1 MNVLIIGSGGR
12 EHAICVSCKK
22 STEVNQIFCMPGNAG
37 TEQISKNVLI
47 TCLIV
52 IITLIHFSSSSF
64 GNQKTNFYKN
74 ENIDI
79 SFLKAWD
86 SKEATLYALFIKM
99 KKNWKT
105 YWKYPGDSGFSP
117 EFKIIESNNLKKIE
131 ILWPTPK
138 VFFENGS
145 VINGYKKELI
155 LPLFFYKEKSSKK
168 IDFKLNFLMGFCDDI
183 CIPIKFI
190 INSKIALKTNEL
202 KNKLVSNYL
211 EKMPQDLSNSKNL
224 IECEVKKINKKMKLI
239 SKFDSNFFSNNHS
252 IDQLI
257 LEYLDGQIW
266 FSEISKTNER
276 FEFLST
282 INSFEDN
289 NFFLDKSKIEY
300 TIITRSGGFQQKGC
314 KSPIN

>member
-1 MNVLIIGSGGR
+1 MDNNYSVI
-12 EHAICVSCKK
+12 
-22 STEVNQIFCMPGNAG
+22 T
-37 TEQISKNVLI
+37 ISKNLLI
-47 TCLIV
+47 TFLLL
-52 IITLIHFSSSSF
+52 IITLSFFSSSSF
-64 GNQKTNFYKN
+64 GNQKTNFYKD
-74 ENIDI
+74 ENIEI

-131 ILWPTPK
+131 ISWPTPK

-155 LPLFFYKEKSSKK
+155 LPIFFYKEKSSKK

-202 KNKLVSNYL
+202 KNKLVSESL

-224 IECEVKKINKKMKLI
+224 IECEVKKINKKMKLL

>member
-1 MNVLIIGSGGR
+1 MDNNYLEII
-12 EHAICVSCKK
+12 
-22 STEVNQIFCMPGNAG
+22 
-37 TEQISKNVLI
+37 ISKNVLI
-47 TCLIV
+47 KYLIL
-52 IITLIHFSSSSF
+52 IMTLIHFSTSSF
-64 GNQKTNFYKN
+64 GNQKTNLYKD

-131 ILWPTPK
+131 ISWPTPK

-155 LPLFFYKEKSSKK
+155 LPIFFYKEKSSKK

-190 INSKIALKTNEL
+190 INSKNALKANEL
-202 KNKLVSNYL
+202 KNKLVSNSL
-211 EKMPQDLSNSKNL
+211 EKIPQDLSNSENL

-239 SKFDSNFFSNNHS
+239 SKFDNNFFSNNNS
-252 IDQLI
+252 IEQLI

-266 FSEISKTNER
+266 FSEISKTNKR
-276 FEFLST
+276 FEFLSI
-282 INSFEDN
+282 INSLDDN
-289 NFFLDKSKIEY
+289 NFFLDKSKIKY
-300 TIITRSGGFQQKGC
+300 TIITRSGGFQHKGC
-314 KSPIN
+314 KSPFN

>member
-1 MNVLIIGSGGR
+1 MDNNYSVI
-12 EHAICVSCKK
+12 
-22 STEVNQIFCMPGNAG
+22 T
-37 TEQISKNVLI
+37 ISKNLLI
-47 TCLIV
+47 TFLLL
-52 IITLIHFSSSSF
+52 IITLSLFSSSSF
-64 GNQKTNFYKN
+64 GNQKTNFYKD
-74 ENIDI
+74 ENIEI

-131 ILWPTPK
+131 ISWPTPK

-190 INSKIALKTNEL
+190 INSKNALKTNEL
-202 KNKLVSNYL
+202 KNKLISNSL

-224 IECEVKKINKKMKLI
+224 IECEVKKINKKMKLL
-239 SKFDSNFFSNNHS
+239 SKFDSNFFSNNNS

>member
-1 MNVLIIGSGGR
+1 MDNNYLEII
-12 EHAICVSCKK
+12 
-22 STEVNQIFCMPGNAG
+22 
-37 TEQISKNVLI
+37 ISKNVLI
-47 TCLIV
+47 KCLIL

-64 GNQKTNFYKN
+64 GNQKTNFYKD

-131 ILWPTPK
+131 ISWPTPK

-190 INSKIALKTNEL
+190 INSKNALKTNEL
-202 KNKLVSNYL
+202 KNKLVSNSL
-211 EKMPQDLSNSKNL
+211 EKIPQDLSNSENL

-239 SKFDSNFFSNNHS
+239 SKFDNNFFSNNNS

-266 FSEISKTNER
+266 FSEISKTNKR
-276 FEFLST
+276 FEFLSI
-282 INSFEDN
+282 INSLDDN
-289 NFFLDKSKIEY
+289 NFFLDKSKIKY

>member
-1 MNVLIIGSGGR
+1 MDNNYSVI
-12 EHAICVSCKK
+12 
-22 STEVNQIFCMPGNAG
+22 T
-37 TEQISKNVLI
+37 ISKNLLI
-47 TCLIV
+47 TFLLL
-52 IITLIHFSSSSF
+52 IITLSLFSSNSF
-64 GNQKTNFYKN
+64 GNQKTNFYKD
-74 ENIDI
+74 ENIEI

-131 ILWPTPK
+131 ISWPTPK

-190 INSKIALKTNEL
+190 INSKNALKTNEL
-202 KNKLVSNYL
+202 KNKLVSNSL

-224 IECEVKKINKKMKLI
+224 IECEVKKINKKMKLL

-289 NFFLDKSKIEY
+289 NFFLDKSKIKY

>member
-1 MNVLIIGSGGR
+1 MDNNYSGII
-12 EHAICVSCKK
+12 
-22 STEVNQIFCMPGNAG
+22 
-37 TEQISKNVLI
+37 ISKNVLI
-47 TCLIV
+47 TCLIL
-52 IITLIHFSSSSF
+52 IITLIHFASSSF
-64 GNQKTNFYKN
+64 GNQNTNFYKDD
-74 ENIDI
+74 NIDI
-79 SFLKAWD
+79 SFLRAWD

-131 ILWPTPK
+131 ISWPTPK

-155 LPLFFYKEKSSKK
+155 LPIFFYKEKSSKK

-190 INSKIALKTNEL
+190 INSKNALKTNEL
-202 KNKLVSNYL
+202 KNKLVSNSL

-224 IECEVKKINKKMKLI
+224 IECEVKKINKKMKLL

-252 IDQLI
+252 INQLI

-276 FEFLST
+276 FEFLSI
-282 INSFEDN
+282 INSLDDN
-289 NFFLDKSKIEY
+289 NFFLDKSKIKY

>member
-1 MNVLIIGSGGR
+1 MDNNYSVI
-12 EHAICVSCKK
+12 
-22 STEVNQIFCMPGNAG
+22 T
-37 TEQISKNVLI
+37 ISKNLLI
-47 TCLIV
+47 TFLLL
-52 IITLIHFSSSSF
+52 IITLSLFSSSSF
-64 GNQKTNFYKN
+64 GNQKTNFYKD
-74 ENIDI
+74 ENIEI

-131 ILWPTPK
+131 ISWPTPK

-155 LPLFFYKEKSSKK
+155 LPIFFYKEKSSKK

-190 INSKIALKTNEL
+190 INSKNALKTNEL
-202 KNKLVSNYL
+202 KNKLVSNSL

-239 SKFDSNFFSNNHS
+239 SKFDNNFFSNNNS

>member
-1 MNVLIIGSGGR
+1 MDNNYSGII
-12 EHAICVSCKK
+12 
-22 STEVNQIFCMPGNAG
+22 
-37 TEQISKNVLI
+37 ISKNVLI

-64 GNQKTNFYKN
+64 GNQKTNFYKD

-131 ILWPTPK
+131 ISWPTPK

-190 INSKIALKTNEL
+190 INSKNALKTNEL
-202 KNKLVSNYL
+202 KNKLVSNSL

-276 FEFLST
+276 FEFLSI
-282 INSFEDN
+282 INSLDDN
-289 NFFLDKSKIEY
+289 NFFLDKSKIKY

>member
-1 MNVLIIGSGGR
+1 MDNNYSVI
-12 EHAICVSCKK
+12 
-22 STEVNQIFCMPGNAG
+22 T
-37 TEQISKNVLI
+37 ISKNLLI
-47 TCLIV
+47 TFLLL
-52 IITLIHFSSSSF
+52 IITLSFFSSSSF
-64 GNQKTNFYKN
+64 GNQKTNFYKD
-74 ENIDI
+74 ENIEI

-131 ILWPTPK
+131 ISWPTPK

-155 LPLFFYKEKSSKK
+155 LPIFFYKEKSSKK

-190 INSKIALKTNEL
+190 INSKNALKTNEL
-202 KNKLVSNYL
+202 KNKLVSNSL

-239 SKFDSNFFSNNHS
+239 SKFDNNFFSNNHS
-252 IDQLI
+252 IDQII

-276 FEFLST
+276 FEFLSI
-282 INSFEDN
+282 INSLDDN
-289 NFFLDKSKIEY
+289 NFFLDKSKIKY

>member
-1 MNVLIIGSGGR
+1 MDNNYSVI
-12 EHAICVSCKK
+12 
-22 STEVNQIFCMPGNAG
+22 T
-37 TEQISKNVLI
+37 ISKNLLI
-47 TCLIV
+47 TFLLL
-52 IITLIHFSSSSF
+52 IITLSLFSSSSF
-64 GNQKTNFYKN
+64 GNQKTNFYKD
-74 ENIDI
+74 ENIEI

-131 ILWPTPK
+131 ISWPTPK

-155 LPLFFYKEKSSKK
+155 LPIFFYKEKSSKK

-190 INSKIALKTNEL
+190 INSKNALKTNEL
-202 KNKLVSNYL
+202 KNKLVSYSL
-211 EKMPQDLSNSKNL
+211 EKMPQDLSNSENL

-239 SKFDSNFFSNNHS
+239 SKFDNNFFSNNHS

>member
-1 MNVLIIGSGGR
+1 MDNNYLEII
-12 EHAICVSCKK
+12 
-22 STEVNQIFCMPGNAG
+22 
-37 TEQISKNVLI
+37 ISKNVLI
-47 TCLIV
+47 KCLIL

-64 GNQKTNFYKN
+64 GNQKTNLYKD

-131 ILWPTPK
+131 ISWPTPK

-155 LPLFFYKEKSSKK
+155 LPIFFYKEKSSKK

-190 INSKIALKTNEL
+190 INSKNALKTNEL
-202 KNKLVSNYL
+202 KNKLVSNSL
-211 EKMPQDLSNSKNL
+211 EKIPQDLSNSENL
-224 IECEVKKINKKMKLI
+224 IECEVKKINEKMKLI
-239 SKFDSNFFSNNHS
+239 SKFDNNFFSNNNS
-252 IDQLI
+252 IEQLI

-266 FSEISKTNER
+266 FSEISKTNKR
-276 FEFLST
+276 FEFLSI
-282 INSFEDN
+282 INSLDDN
-289 NFFLDKSKIEY
+289 NFFLDKSKIKY
-300 TIITRSGGFQQKGC
+300 TIITRSGGFQHKGC

>member
-1 MNVLIIGSGGR
+1 MDNNYSGII
-12 EHAICVSCKK
+12 
-22 STEVNQIFCMPGNAG
+22 
-37 TEQISKNVLI
+37 ISKNVLI

-64 GNQKTNFYKN
+64 GNQKTNLYKD

-131 ILWPTPK
+131 ISWPTPK

-190 INSKIALKTNEL
+190 INSKNALKTNEL
-202 KNKLVSNYL
+202 KNKLVSNSL

-224 IECEVKKINKKMKLI
+224 IECEVKKINKKMKLL
-239 SKFDSNFFSNNHS
+239 SKFDSNFFSNNNS

-289 NFFLDKSKIEY
+289 NFFLDKSKIKY
-300 TIITRSGGFQQKGC
+300 TIITRSEGFQQIGC

>member
-1 MNVLIIGSGGR
+1 
-12 EHAICVSCKK
+12 
-22 STEVNQIFCMPGNAG
+22 
-37 TEQISKNVLI
+37 
-47 TCLIV
+47 
-52 IITLIHFSSSSF
+52 
-64 GNQKTNFYKN
+64 
-74 ENIDI
+74 
-79 SFLKAWD
+79 
-86 SKEATLYALFIKM
+86 M

-131 ILWPTPK
+131 ISWPTPK

-155 LPLFFYKEKSSKK
+155 LPIFFYKEKSSKK

-190 INSKIALKTNEL
+190 INSKNALKTNEL
-202 KNKLVSNYL
+202 KNKLVSNSL
-211 EKMPQDLSNSKNL
+211 EKMPQDLSNSENL

-239 SKFDSNFFSNNHS
+239 SKFDNNFFSNNNS

-276 FEFLST
+276 FEFLSI
-282 INSFEDN
+282 INSLDDN
-289 NFFLDKSKIEY
+289 NFFLDKSKIKY

>member
-1 MNVLIIGSGGR
+1 MDNNYSVI
-12 EHAICVSCKK
+12 
-22 STEVNQIFCMPGNAG
+22 T
-37 TEQISKNVLI
+37 ISKNLLI
-47 TCLIV
+47 TFLLL
-52 IITLIHFSSSSF
+52 IITLFLFSSNSF
-64 GNQKTNFYKN
+64 GNQKTNFYKD
-74 ENIDI
+74 ENIEI

-131 ILWPTPK
+131 ISWPTPK

-190 INSKIALKTNEL
+190 INSKNALITNDL
-202 KNKLVSNYL
+202 KNKLISNSL
-211 EKMPQDLSNSKNL
+211 EKMPQDLSNSENL

-239 SKFDSNFFSNNHS
+239 SKFDNNFFSNNHS
-252 IDQLI
+252 IDQII

>member
-1 MNVLIIGSGGR
+1 MDNNYSVII
-12 EHAICVSCKK
+12 
-22 STEVNQIFCMPGNAG
+22 
-37 TEQISKNVLI
+37 ISKNILI
-47 TCLIV
+47 ICLIL

-64 GNQKTNFYKN
+64 GNQKTNFYKD
-74 ENIDI
+74 ENIEI

-131 ILWPTPK
+131 ISWPTPK

-155 LPLFFYKEKSSKK
+155 LPIFFYKEKSSKK

-190 INSKIALKTNEL
+190 INSKNALKTNEL
-202 KNKLVSNYL
+202 KNKLVSNSL
-211 EKMPQDLSNSKNL
+211 EKMPQDLSNSENL
-224 IECEVKKINKKMKLI
+224 IECEVRKINKKMKLI
-239 SKFDSNFFSNNHS
+239 SKFDNNFFSNNHS
-252 IDQLI
+252 IDQII

-266 FSEISKTNER
+266 FSEISKTNEH
-276 FEFLST
+276 FEFLSI
-282 INSFEDN
+282 INSLDEN
-289 NFFLDKSKIEY
+289 NFFLDKSKIKY

>member
-1 MNVLIIGSGGR
+1 MDNNYL
-12 EHAICVSCKK
+12 
-22 STEVNQIFCMPGNAG
+22 EVI
-37 TEQISKNVLI
+37 ISKNVLI
-47 TCLIV
+47 KCLIL

-64 GNQKTNFYKN
+64 GNQKTNFYKD
-74 ENIDI
+74 ENVDI

-86 SKEATLYALFIKM
+86 IKEATLYALFIKM

-131 ILWPTPK
+131 ISWPTPK

-155 LPLFFYKEKSSKK
+155 LPIFFYKEKSSKK
-168 IDFKLNFLMGFCDDI
+168 IDFKLDFIMGFCDDI

-190 INSKIALKTNEL
+190 INSKNALKTNKL
-202 KNKLVSNYL
+202 KNELVSNSL
-211 EKMPQDLSNSKNL
+211 EKIPQDLSHSENL
-224 IECEVKKINKKMKLI
+224 IECEVKKINNKMKLI
-239 SKFDSNFFSNNHS
+239 SKFEENFFSNNNS

-266 FSEISKTNER
+266 FSEIRKTNER
-276 FEFLST
+276 FEYLSI
-282 INSFEDN
+282 INSFEDK
-289 NFFLDKSKIEY
+289 NFFLDKSKIKY

>member
-1 MNVLIIGSGGR
+1 MDNNYSVI
-12 EHAICVSCKK
+12 
-22 STEVNQIFCMPGNAG
+22 T
-37 TEQISKNVLI
+37 ISKNLLI
-47 TCLIV
+47 TFLFL
-52 IITLIHFSSSSF
+52 IITLSLFSSNSF
-64 GNQKTNFYKN
+64 GNQKKNFYKD
-74 ENIDI
+74 ENIEI

-131 ILWPTPK
+131 ISWPTPK

-190 INSKIALKTNEL
+190 INSKNALKTNEL
-202 KNKLVSNYL
+202 KNKLISNSL

-224 IECEVKKINKKMKLI
+224 IECEVKKINKKMKLL

>member
-1 MNVLIIGSGGR
+1 MDNNYSVI
-12 EHAICVSCKK
+12 
-22 STEVNQIFCMPGNAG
+22 T
-37 TEQISKNVLI
+37 ISKNLLI
-47 TCLIV
+47 TFLLL
-52 IITLIHFSSSSF
+52 IITLSLFSSSSF
-64 GNQKTNFYKN
+64 GNQKTNFYKD
-74 ENIDI
+74 ENIEI

-131 ILWPTPK
+131 ISWPTPK

-190 INSKIALKTNEL
+190 INSKNALKTNEL
-202 KNKLVSNYL
+202 KNKLVSYSL

-224 IECEVKKINKKMKLI
+224 IECEVKKINKKMKLL

>member
-1 MNVLIIGSGGR
+1 MDNNYLEII
-12 EHAICVSCKK
+12 
-22 STEVNQIFCMPGNAG
+22 
-37 TEQISKNVLI
+37 ISKNVLI
-47 TCLIV
+47 TCLIL

-64 GNQKTNFYKN
+64 GNQKTYLYKD

-131 ILWPTPK
+131 ISWPTPK

-155 LPLFFYKEKSSKK
+155 LPIFFYKEKSSKK

-190 INSKIALKTNEL
+190 INSKNALKANEL
-202 KNKLVSNYL
+202 KNKLVSNSL
-211 EKMPQDLSNSKNL
+211 ENMPQDLSNSENL

-239 SKFDSNFFSNNHS
+239 SKFDNNFFSNNNS
-252 IDQLI
+252 IEQLI

-266 FSEISKTNER
+266 FSEISKTNKR
-276 FEFLST
+276 FEFLSI
-282 INSFEDN
+282 INSLDDN
-289 NFFLDKSKIEY
+289 NFFLDKSKIKY

>member
-1 MNVLIIGSGGR
+1 MDNNYSVI
-12 EHAICVSCKK
+12 
-22 STEVNQIFCMPGNAG
+22 T
-37 TEQISKNVLI
+37 ISKNLLI
-47 TCLIV
+47 TFLLL
-52 IITLIHFSSSSF
+52 IITLSLFSSNSF
-64 GNQKTNFYKN
+64 GNQKTNFYKD
-74 ENIDI
+74 ENIEI

-131 ILWPTPK
+131 ISWPTPK

-155 LPLFFYKEKSSKK
+155 LPIFFYKEKSSKK

-190 INSKIALKTNEL
+190 INSKNALKTNEL
-202 KNKLVSNYL
+202 KNKLVSNSL
-211 EKMPQDLSNSKNL
+211 EKMPQDLSNSENL

-239 SKFDSNFFSNNHS
+239 SKFDNNFFSNNNS

-276 FEFLST
+276 FEFLSI
-282 INSFEDN
+282 INSLDDN
-289 NFFLDKSKIEY
+289 NFFLDKSKIKY
-300 TIITRSGGFQQKGC
+300 TIITRSGGFQHKGC

>member
-1 MNVLIIGSGGR
+1 MDNNYSVI
-12 EHAICVSCKK
+12 
-22 STEVNQIFCMPGNAG
+22 T
-37 TEQISKNVLI
+37 ISKNLLI
-47 TCLIV
+47 TFLLL
-52 IITLIHFSSSSF
+52 IITLSLFSSSSF
-64 GNQKTNFYKN
+64 GNQKTNFYKD
-74 ENIDI
+74 ENIEI

-131 ILWPTPK
+131 ISWPTPK

-190 INSKIALKTNEL
+190 INSENALKTNEL
-202 KNKLVSNYL
+202 KNKLVSNSL

-224 IECEVKKINKKMKLI
+224 IECEVKKINKKMKLL

>member
-1 MNVLIIGSGGR
+1 MDNNYSVI
-12 EHAICVSCKK
+12 
-22 STEVNQIFCMPGNAG
+22 T
-37 TEQISKNVLI
+37 ISKNLLI
-47 TCLIV
+47 TFLLL
-52 IITLIHFSSSSF
+52 IITLSLFSSSSF
-64 GNQKTNFYKN
+64 GNQKTNFYKD
-74 ENIDI
+74 ENIEI

-131 ILWPTPK
+131 ISWPTPK

-155 LPLFFYKEKSSKK
+155 LPIFFYKEKSSKK

-190 INSKIALKTNEL
+190 INSENALKTNEL
-202 KNKLVSNYL
+202 KNKLVSNSL
-211 EKMPQDLSNSKNL
+211 EKMPQDLSNSENL

-239 SKFDSNFFSNNHS
+239 SKFDNNFFSNNNL

-257 LEYLDGQIW
+257 LEYLDDQIW

-276 FEFLST
+276 FEFLSI
-282 INSFEDN
+282 INSLDDN
-289 NFFLDKSKIEY
+289 NFFLDKSKIKY

-314 KSPIN
+314 KSTIN

>member
-1 MNVLIIGSGGR
+1 MDNNYLKII
-12 EHAICVSCKK
+12 
-22 STEVNQIFCMPGNAG
+22 
-37 TEQISKNVLI
+37 ISKNVLI
-47 TCLIV
+47 KYLIL
-52 IITLIHFSSSSF
+52 IMTLIHFSTSSF
-64 GNQKTNFYKN
+64 GNQKTNLYKD

-117 EFKIIESNNLKKIE
+117 EFKIIESNNLKKIA
-131 ILWPTPK
+131 ISWPTPK

-145 VINGYKKELI
+145 VINGYKEELI
-155 LPLFFYKEKSSKK
+155 LPIFFYKEKSSKK

-190 INSKIALKTNEL
+190 INSKNALKANEL
-202 KNKLVSNYL
+202 KNKLVSNSL
-211 EKMPQDLSNSKNL
+211 EKIPQDLSNSENL

-239 SKFDSNFFSNNHS
+239 SKFDNNFFSNNNS
-252 IDQLI
+252 IEQLI

-266 FSEISKTNER
+266 FSEISKTNKR
-276 FEFLST
+276 FEFLSI
-282 INSFEDN
+282 INSLDDN
-289 NFFLDKSKIEY
+289 NFFLDKSKIKY
-300 TIITRSGGFQQKGC
+300 TIITRSGGFQHKGC

>member
-1 MNVLIIGSGGR
+1 MDNNYSVI
-12 EHAICVSCKK
+12 
-22 STEVNQIFCMPGNAG
+22 T
-37 TEQISKNVLI
+37 ISKNLLI
-47 TCLIV
+47 TFLLL
-52 IITLIHFSSSSF
+52 IITLSLFSSNSF
-64 GNQKTNFYKN
+64 GNQKTNFYKD
-74 ENIDI
+74 ENIEI

-131 ILWPTPK
+131 ISWPTPK

-202 KNKLVSNYL
+202 KNKLVSESL

-239 SKFDSNFFSNNHS
+239 SKFDNNFFSNNHS
-252 IDQLI
+252 IEQLI

-266 FSEISKTNER
+266 FSEISKTNKR
-276 FEFLST
+276 FEFLSI

>member
-1 MNVLIIGSGGR
+1 MDNNYSVI
-12 EHAICVSCKK
+12 
-22 STEVNQIFCMPGNAG
+22 T
-37 TEQISKNVLI
+37 ISKNLLI
-47 TCLIV
+47 TFLLL
-52 IITLIHFSSSSF
+52 IITLSLFSSNSF
-64 GNQKTNFYKN
+64 GNQKTNFYKD
-74 ENIDI
+74 ENIEI

-131 ILWPTPK
+131 ISWPTPK

-190 INSKIALKTNEL
+190 INSKNALKTNEL
-202 KNKLVSNYL
+202 KNKLVSNSL
-211 EKMPQDLSNSKNL
+211 EKVPQDLSNSENL

-289 NFFLDKSKIEY
+289 NFFLDKSKIKY

>member
-1 MNVLIIGSGGR
+1 MDNNYSVII
-12 EHAICVSCKK
+12 
-22 STEVNQIFCMPGNAG
+22 
-37 TEQISKNVLI
+37 ISKNVLI
-47 TCLIV
+47 TFLIL

-64 GNQKTNFYKN
+64 GNQKTNFYKD
-74 ENIDI
+74 ENIEI

-131 ILWPTPK
+131 ISWPTPK

-155 LPLFFYKEKSSKK
+155 LPIFFYKEKSSKK

-190 INSKIALKTNEL
+190 INSKNALKTNEL
-202 KNKLVSNYL
+202 KNKLVSNSL
-211 EKMPQDLSNSKNL
+211 EKMPQDLSNSENL

-239 SKFDSNFFSNNHS
+239 SKFDNNFFSNNHS

-276 FEFLST
+276 FEFLSI
-282 INSFEDN
+282 INSLDDN
-289 NFFLDKSKIEY
+289 NFFLDKSKIKY

>member
-1 MNVLIIGSGGR
+1 MDNNYSGII
-12 EHAICVSCKK
+12 
-22 STEVNQIFCMPGNAG
+22 
-37 TEQISKNVLI
+37 ISKNILI
-47 TCLIV
+47 ICLIL

-64 GNQKTNFYKN
+64 GNQKTNFYKD

-131 ILWPTPK
+131 ISWPTPK

-155 LPLFFYKEKSSKK
+155 LPIFFYKEKRSKK

-190 INSKIALKTNEL
+190 INSKNALKTNEL
-202 KNKLVSNYL
+202 KNKLVSNSL
-211 EKMPQDLSNSKNL
+211 EKMPKDLSNSENL

-239 SKFDSNFFSNNHS
+239 SKFDNNFFSNNNS

-300 TIITRSGGFQQKGC
+300 TIITRSGGFQHKGC

>member
-1 MNVLIIGSGGR
+1 MDNNYSVI
-12 EHAICVSCKK
+12 
-22 STEVNQIFCMPGNAG
+22 T
-37 TEQISKNVLI
+37 ISKNLLI
-47 TCLIV
+47 TFLLL
-52 IITLIHFSSSSF
+52 IITLSLFSSNSF
-64 GNQKTNFYKN
+64 GNQKTNFYKD
-74 ENIDI
+74 ENIEI

-131 ILWPTPK
+131 ISWPTPK

-155 LPLFFYKEKSSKK
+155 LPIFFYKEKSSKK

-190 INSKIALKTNEL
+190 INSKNALKTNEL
-202 KNKLVSNYL
+202 KNKLVSNSL

-224 IECEVKKINKKMKLI
+224 IECEVKKINKKMKLL
-239 SKFDSNFFSNNHS
+239 SKFDSNFFSNNLS

-276 FEFLST
+276 FEFLSI
-282 INSFEDN
+282 INSLDDN
-289 NFFLDKSKIEY
+289 NFFLDKSKIKY

>member
-1 MNVLIIGSGGR
+1 MDNNYSGII
-12 EHAICVSCKK
+12 
-22 STEVNQIFCMPGNAG
+22 
-37 TEQISKNVLI
+37 ISKNVLI
-47 TCLIV
+47 TCLIL
-52 IITLIHFSSSSF
+52 IITLIHFASSSF
-64 GNQKTNFYKN
+64 GNQKTNFYKD

-131 ILWPTPK
+131 ISWPTPK

-155 LPLFFYKEKSSKK
+155 LPIFFYKEKSSKK

-190 INSKIALKTNEL
+190 INSKNALKTNEL
-202 KNKLVSNYL
+202 KNKLVSNSL
-211 EKMPQDLSNSKNL
+211 EKIPQDLSNSENL
-224 IECEVKKINKKMKLI
+224 IECEVRKINKKMKLI
-239 SKFDSNFFSNNHS
+239 SKFDNNFFSNNHS
-252 IDQLI
+252 IDQII

-276 FEFLST
+276 FEFLSI
-282 INSFEDN
+282 INSLDDN

-300 TIITRSGGFQQKGC
+300 TIITRG
-314 KSPIN
+314 

>member
-1 MNVLIIGSGGR
+1 MDDNYSVI
-12 EHAICVSCKK
+12 
-22 STEVNQIFCMPGNAG
+22 T
-37 TEQISKNVLI
+37 ISKNLLI
-47 TCLIV
+47 TFLLL
-52 IITLIHFSSSSF
+52 IITLSFFSSSSF
-64 GNQKTNFYKN
+64 GNQKTNFYKD
-74 ENIDI
+74 ENIEI

-131 ILWPTPK
+131 ISWPTPK

-155 LPLFFYKEKSSKK
+155 LPIFFYKEKSSKK

-190 INSKIALKTNEL
+190 INSKNALKANEL
-202 KNKLVSNYL
+202 KNKLVSNSL
-211 EKMPQDLSNSKNL
+211 EKIPQDLSNSENL

-239 SKFDSNFFSNNHS
+239 SKFDNNFFSNNNS
-252 IDQLI
+252 IEQLI

-266 FSEISKTNER
+266 FSEISKTNKR
-276 FEFLST
+276 FEFLSI
-282 INSFEDN
+282 INSLDDN
-289 NFFLDKSKIEY
+289 NFFLDKSKIKY
-300 TIITRSGGFQQKGC
+300 TIITRSGGFQHKGC

>member
-1 MNVLIIGSGGR
+1 MDNNYSGII
-12 EHAICVSCKK
+12 
-22 STEVNQIFCMPGNAG
+22 
-37 TEQISKNVLI
+37 ISKNVLI
-47 TCLIV
+47 TCLIL
-52 IITLIHFSSSSF
+52 IITLIHFASSSF
-64 GNQKTNFYKN
+64 GNQKTNFYKD

-131 ILWPTPK
+131 ISWPTPK

-155 LPLFFYKEKSSKK
+155 LPIFFYKEKSSKK

-190 INSKIALKTNEL
+190 INSKNALKTNEL
-202 KNKLVSNYL
+202 KNKLVSNSL

-224 IECEVKKINKKMKLI
+224 IECEVKKINKKMKLL
-239 SKFDSNFFSNNHS
+239 SKFDNNFFSNNHS

-276 FEFLST
+276 FEFLSI
-282 INSFEDN
+282 INSLDDN
-289 NFFLDKSKIEY
+289 NFFLDKSKIKY

>member
-1 MNVLIIGSGGR
+1 MDNNYSGII
-12 EHAICVSCKK
+12 
-22 STEVNQIFCMPGNAG
+22 
-37 TEQISKNVLI
+37 ISKNVLI
-47 TCLIV
+47 TCLIL
-52 IITLIHFSSSSF
+52 IITLIHFASSSF
-64 GNQKTNFYKN
+64 GNQKTNFYKD

-131 ILWPTPK
+131 ISWPTPK

-155 LPLFFYKEKSSKK
+155 LPIFFYKEKSSKK

-190 INSKIALKTNEL
+190 INSKNALKANEL
-202 KNKLVSNYL
+202 KNKLVSNSL
-211 EKMPQDLSNSKNL
+211 EKIPQDLSNSENL

-239 SKFDSNFFSNNHS
+239 SKFDNNFFSNNNS
-252 IDQLI
+252 IEQLI

-266 FSEISKTNER
+266 FSEISKTNEH
-276 FEFLST
+276 FEFLSI
-282 INSFEDN
+282 INSLDEN
-289 NFFLDKSKIEY
+289 NFFLDKSKIKY

>member
-1 MNVLIIGSGGR
+1 MDNNYSVI
-12 EHAICVSCKK
+12 
-22 STEVNQIFCMPGNAG
+22 T
-37 TEQISKNVLI
+37 ISKNLLI
-47 TCLIV
+47 TFLLL
-52 IITLIHFSSSSF
+52 IITLSLFSSSSF
-64 GNQKTNFYKN
+64 GNQKTNFYQD
-74 ENIDI
+74 ENVDI

-190 INSKIALKTNEL
+190 INSKNALKTNEL

-282 INSFEDN
+282 VNSFEDN

>member
-1 MNVLIIGSGGR
+1 MDNNYSVI
-12 EHAICVSCKK
+12 
-22 STEVNQIFCMPGNAG
+22 T
-37 TEQISKNVLI
+37 ISKNLLI
-47 TCLIV
+47 TFLLL
-52 IITLIHFSSSSF
+52 IITLSLFSSNSF
-64 GNQKTNFYKN
+64 GNQKTNLYKD

-131 ILWPTPK
+131 ISWPTPK

-155 LPLFFYKEKSSKK
+155 LPIFFYKEKSSKK

-190 INSKIALKTNEL
+190 INSKNALKTNEL
-202 KNKLVSNYL
+202 KNKLVSNSL

-224 IECEVKKINKKMKLI
+224 IECEVKKINKKMKLL

>member
-1 MNVLIIGSGGR
+1 MDNNYLEII
-12 EHAICVSCKK
+12 
-22 STEVNQIFCMPGNAG
+22 
-37 TEQISKNVLI
+37 ISKNVLI
-47 TCLIV
+47 KCLIL

-64 GNQKTNFYKN
+64 GNQKTNLYKD

-131 ILWPTPK
+131 ISWPTPK

-155 LPLFFYKEKSSKK
+155 LPIFFYKEKSGKK

-190 INSKIALKTNEL
+190 INSKNALKANEL
-202 KNKLVSNYL
+202 KNKLVSNSL
-211 EKMPQDLSNSKNL
+211 EKIPQDLSNSENL

-239 SKFDSNFFSNNHS
+239 SKFDNNFFSNNNS
-252 IDQLI
+252 IEQLI

-266 FSEISKTNER
+266 FSEISKTNKR
-276 FEFLST
+276 FEFLSI
-282 INSFEDN
+282 INSLDDN
-289 NFFLDKSKIEY
+289 NFFLDKSKIKY
-300 TIITRSGGFQQKGC
+300 TIITRSGGFQHKGC

>member
-1 MNVLIIGSGGR
+1 MDNNYSVI
-12 EHAICVSCKK
+12 
-22 STEVNQIFCMPGNAG
+22 T
-37 TEQISKNVLI
+37 ISKNLLI
-47 TCLIV
+47 TFLLL
-52 IITLIHFSSSSF
+52 IITLSLFSSNSF
-64 GNQKTNFYKN
+64 GNQKTNFYKD
-74 ENIDI
+74 ENIEI

-131 ILWPTPK
+131 ISWPTPK

-145 VINGYKKELI
+145 IINGYKKELI

-190 INSKIALKTNEL
+190 INSKNALKTNEL
-202 KNKLVSNYL
+202 KNKLVSNSL

-224 IECEVKKINKKMKLI
+224 IECEVKKINKKMKLL

-276 FEFLST
+276 FEFLSI
-282 INSFEDN
+282 INSLDDN
-289 NFFLDKSKIEY
+289 NFFLDKSKIKY

>member
-1 MNVLIIGSGGR
+1 MDNNYLEII
-12 EHAICVSCKK
+12 
-22 STEVNQIFCMPGNAG
+22 
-37 TEQISKNVLI
+37 ISKNVLI
-47 TCLIV
+47 KCLIL

-64 GNQKTNFYKN
+64 GNQKTNFYKD

-131 ILWPTPK
+131 ISWPTPK

-155 LPLFFYKEKSSKK
+155 LPIFFYKEKSSKK

-190 INSKIALKTNEL
+190 INSKNALKTNEL
-202 KNKLVSNYL
+202 KNKLVSNSL
-211 EKMPQDLSNSKNL
+211 EKMPQDLSNSENL

-239 SKFDSNFFSNNHS
+239 SKFDNNFFSNNNS
-252 IDQLI
+252 IEQLI
-257 LEYLDGQIW
+257 LEYLDDQIW
-266 FSEISKTNER
+266 FSEISKTNKR
-276 FEFLST
+276 FEFLSI
-282 INSFEDN
+282 INSLDDN
-289 NFFLDKSKIEY
+289 NFFLDKSKIKY
-300 TIITRSGGFQQKGC
+300 TIITRSGGFQHKGC

>member
-1 MNVLIIGSGGR
+1 MDNDY
-12 EHAICVSCKK
+12 
-22 STEVNQIFCMPGNAG
+22 STI
-37 TEQISKNVLI
+37 TISKNLLVTFLLLI
-47 TCLIV
+47 
-52 IITLIHFSSSSF
+52 IILSHFTSSSF
-64 GNQKTNFYKN
+64 GNQKTNFYKD

-131 ILWPTPK
+131 ISWPTPK

-155 LPLFFYKEKSSKK
+155 LPIFFYKEKSSKK

-190 INSKIALKTNEL
+190 INSKNALKTNEL
-202 KNKLVSNYL
+202 KNKLVSNSL

-224 IECEVKKINKKMKLI
+224 IECEVKKINKKMKLL

-276 FEFLST
+276 FEFLSI
-282 INSFEDN
+282 INSLDDN
-289 NFFLDKSKIEY
+289 NFFLDKSKIKY